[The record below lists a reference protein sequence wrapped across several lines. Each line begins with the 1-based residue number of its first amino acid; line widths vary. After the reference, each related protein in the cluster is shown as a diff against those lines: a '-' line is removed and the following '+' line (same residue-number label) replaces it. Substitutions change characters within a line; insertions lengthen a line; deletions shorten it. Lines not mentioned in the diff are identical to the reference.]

1 ICTIR
6 STVAFTVA
14 RSSSDVG
21 RPGELSLT
29 PWTRPRRPQGHHRKR
44 NTSNLI
50 YAPRSSPTLTR
61 VVGGLWNCQSAVQKA
76 DFISALA
83 SHHSLHF
90 LALTETW
97 ITHENSSTPAALSS
111 AFNFSHSPR
120 QTGRGGGTGLLLSRK
135 WNFTPL
141 SFPHL
146 VVSSFE
152 YHAVTVS
159 SPTNLHII
167 VIYPPPCPLGNFIDE
182 LDTLLGLFPA
192 DGSPLLLLGDFN
204 LPSDKLQSSCLQ
216 PLLSSFD
223 LTLNPS
229 PPTHRGGNTL
239 DLVFSRPSPA
249 LDLTVTPLHCSDH
262 YFLSFSLS
270 CPALPVHITP
280 SHSSFTRRNLRSISP
295 SSLASTV
302 LTTLPH
308 PDSFSSLSLNTATLT
323 TLPHPDSFS
332 TLSLNTATDTL
343 LSSLSSA
350 FNHLC
355 PLSPRSTRSSPPA
368 PWLSDVLR
376 NNRRELRRAERKW
389 RRSQLDSD
397 LHTYQA
403 VLSRFSAEV
412 TTAKSSFYK
421 RKLEESASDPRK
433 LFSIFSSLL
442 NPPPPPSSPTLFPL
456 PLPLLPL
463 PSPRRTLS
471 LSLKRKQHP
480 TATGIQQ
487 PHDLPTGSHPIP
499 TAPAFKT
506 ARVVPILKKPS
517 LDSSAV
523 SSYRPNQLQDIN
535 QSGFKPAHST
545 ETALIAVTER
555 LQTARSAKL
564 SSVLILLDLSAAFD
578 TVNHKILLSVLTDLG
593 ITGTA
598 WKWFE
603 SYLEDRHYQVTWNG
617 STSAPCRLST
627 GVPQGSVLGPLLFS
641 LYTLSLGEVITSR
654 GFSYHCY
661 ADDTQL
667 MLSFPS
673 SDTQVCNRISACLT
687 DISSWM
693 TAHHLKLNPSKTEL
707 LFIPSTTGPHCDLTI
722 SFGNS
727 LIAPTEDARSLG
739 VILDGQLSFSA
750 HIANLTKSCRFLL
763 YNIRRIRPF
772 LSQEATQL
780 LVQSLVTSRLDYC
793 NSLLAGLPLRAI
805 RPCNLFKTLQPVSS
819 STFRSSP
826 TSLHC
831 CAPFIGFLL
840 SPDSDAGLQSQE
852 WTSAS
857 LLMAMVKSRAVPRA
871 LRASSTA
878 RLEPPSLRTHG
889 RQASRLF
896 SVLAPRWWNKL
907 PLGVRTAESLAVFK
921 RRLKTRLFVKHFS
934 TSTDPL
940 FGQGLSSCISV
951 NGPAPQYLSE
961 LLHSY
966 EPTRALRSHGQSQ
979 DSEEM
984 LYSAE
989 QINTF
994 LDETKGKPVDVKK
1007 HFPDLDGF
1015 VCSAEEAQRR
1025 FGFDVLS
1032 KQKRYRLKK
1041 HMTTVRKVVGLKVR
1055 RLRLPS
1061 GPAMQTSLIHCTV
1074 YGLSTDRLT
1083 SDPCNL
1089 CSDAGSTPTSIYK
1102 RPPPDMTL
1110 STCTLLC
1117 G

>member
-1 ICTIR
+1 MCFTIP
-6 STVAFTVA
+6 VL
-14 RSSSDVG
+14 SSH
-21 RPGELSLT
+21 
-29 PWTRPRRPQGHHRKR
+29 RPRRPHGHHRKR

-50 YAPRSSPTLTR
+50 YAPQSSPTLTS

-83 SHHSLHF
+83 SHNSLHF

-167 VIYPPPCPLGNFIDE
+167 VIYRPPCPLGNFIDE
-182 LDTLLGLFPA
+182 LDTLLSLFPA

-280 SHSSFTRRNLRSISP
+280 SHSSFTRRNLRSVSP

-308 PDSFSSLSLNTATLT
+308 PDSFSSLS
-323 TLPHPDSFS
+323 P
-332 TLSLNTATDTL
+332 NTATDTL

-442 NPPPPPSSPTLFPL
+442 NPPSPPPPSSLTPEDFVTFFEEKVNKIRQSFSPVPAPPSISPHPLATNSLTCFSSLSSDEVLQLLESSNPTTCPL
-456 PLPLLPL
+456 DPIPSPLLRSISLDLL
-463 PSPRRTLS
+463 PFISSLINSS
-471 LSLKRKQHP
+471 LSSGCVPQ
-480 TATGIQQ
+480 
-487 PHDLPTGSHPIP
+487 
-499 TAPAFKT
+499 AFKT

-517 LDSSAV
+517 LDSSDV
-523 SSYRPNQLQDIN
+523 SSYRPVSLLSFLSKILERAVYNQLSFFLSQNQLQDIN

-545 ETALIAVTER
+545 VLEICYLLLHPAIPRQFAVTER
-555 LQTARSAKL
+555 LQTARSAQ
-564 SSVLILLDLSAAFD
+564 
-578 TVNHKILLSVLTDLG
+578 T
-593 ITGTA
+593 
-598 WKWFE
+598 
-603 SYLEDRHYQVTWNG
+603 
-617 STSAPCRLST
+617 
-627 GVPQGSVLGPLLFS
+627 VPQF
-641 LYTLSLGEVITSR
+641 
-654 GFSYHCY
+654 
-661 ADDTQL
+661 
-667 MLSFPS
+667 
-673 SDTQVCNRISACLT
+673 
-687 DISSWM
+687 
-693 TAHHLKLNPSKTEL
+693 
-707 LFIPSTTGPHCDLTI
+707 
-722 SFGNS
+722 
-727 LIAPTEDARSLG
+727 
-739 VILDGQLSFSA
+739 
-750 HIANLTKSCRFLL
+750 
-763 YNIRRIRPF
+763 
-772 LSQEATQL
+772 
-780 LVQSLVTSRLDYC
+780 
-793 NSLLAGLPLRAI
+793 
-805 RPCNLFKTLQPVSS
+805 
-819 STFRSSP
+819 
-826 TSLHC
+826 
-831 CAPFIGFLL
+831 
-840 SPDSDAGLQSQE
+840 
-852 WTSAS
+852 
-857 LLMAMVKSRAVPRA
+857 
-871 LRASSTA
+871 
-878 RLEPPSLRTHG
+878 
-889 RQASRLF
+889 
-896 SVLAPRWWNKL
+896 
-907 PLGVRTAESLAVFK
+907 
-921 RRLKTRLFVKHFS
+921 
-934 TSTDPL
+934 
-940 FGQGLSSCISV
+940 
-951 NGPAPQYLSE
+951 
-961 LLHSY
+961 
-966 EPTRALRSHGQSQ
+966 
-979 DSEEM
+979 
-984 LYSAE
+984 
-989 QINTF
+989 
-994 LDETKGKPVDVKK
+994 
-1007 HFPDLDGF
+1007 
-1015 VCSAEEAQRR
+1015 
-1025 FGFDVLS
+1025 
-1032 KQKRYRLKK
+1032 
-1041 HMTTVRKVVGLKVR
+1041 
-1055 RLRLPS
+1055 
-1061 GPAMQTSLIHCTV
+1061 
-1074 YGLSTDRLT
+1074 
-1083 SDPCNL
+1083 
-1089 CSDAGSTPTSIYK
+1089 
-1102 RPPPDMTL
+1102 
-1110 STCTLLC
+1110 
-1117 G
+1117 